1 MRAGKPDVRV
11 VCGICR
17 RELSE
22 RGEEKVPPGWRIE
35 GRGGFRLKLW
45 LLVGRSRGARLRG
58 RGTSR
63 QSEKRSGKPSE
74 EDLRI
79 VLTYYVVIEVATLV
93 LRDRR
98 IKMVG

>member
-1 MRAGKPDVRV
+1 MRAGKPERAGCVWDLSPRAEREGR
-11 VCGICR
+11 GIM
-17 RELSE
+17 
-22 RGEEKVPPGWRIE
+22 PPGWRIE